1 MPKKLLGQLLTIIT
15 IAVSLGI
22 FAQQTLLFA
31 APPIPIPENI
41 RTKIDPRLLHALSAE
56 DARPQAVI
64 IRMKTPAALPARLNL
79 PDDVVARRS
88 IIRQTLQTLA
98 ESSQQGVRNVLAQ
111 AEAAGQASDIRPF
124 WILNAVAATAGR
136 DTILTLAA
144 RDDVAFIRPDEI
156 ISLPPFSTD
165 ETGRTGT
172 APEWGVAKISADAV
186 WQSLGID
193 GSGVVVANVDTG
205 VDFAHPAL
213 KSRYRGYQS
222 ETLPPVNTG
231 NWFDATGAGAT
242 YPVDT
247 NGHGTHTMGTMVG
260 QNGIGVAPGARWIA
274 VRAFDQNGGAQES
287 WLHAAFQWLLA
298 PDGNPALAP
307 DIINNSWSNSN
318 GSTSAFA
325 DDVSNLLAAG
335 IISVFASGN
344 SGSEPGSVG
353 APGSYSNALAVG
365 ATDSDDVIAYFSGR
379 GPSPWGHIKPEVSA
393 PGVKVV
399 SSLPGGTYAAYSG
412 TSMATP
418 HVAGTLALMK
428 QAAPTLSFTAAVQI
442 LTATAQSAGTPI
454 PNNDYGWGRIDAL
467 AAVQLAMNAGTVGGR
482 VTDTVTGA
490 PVWFAD
496 VTFTPRTAGLTAT
509 TATDANGDFQ
519 RGLLAGDYTVSVAA
533 FGYADASR
541 PNVAVVTGTVIT
553 ENFALSPLPTGIIA
567 GQVTDADSGSPLTA
581 TITVDNTPISVTV
594 NGGYA
599 LNLPAGSYSVTVT
612 AWGHRVGHA
621 TGISVS
627 VGQTTRRDFAL
638 PSAPTILLVDSGAW
652 YNDSEIDFYRQALD
666 ALNYPYHLRRIVN
679 LPADVPLSSTLR
691 NYDVVLWSSPLDSP
705 GYVGANNAVTDYLLS
720 GGNFLVSGQDVAFF
734 DGGGSLFFFAPYFL
748 DLLRA
753 NFLYETDVTT
763 VTGITGGIFDGLS
776 LDIAGGDGADNQRT
790 PDVIAL
796 TTEDYGSPQLVYPD
810 GATAGQ
816 TVGRCLPYRAALLP
830 FGVEGVNTA
839 ADRAA
844 VLGRA
849 LDWFVSPRV
858 AVGLDVSP
866 AVETRVGDAGETVT
880 HTFRL
885 FNPADGG
892 ITDTLTI
899 APGSHQWNTNLLTTS
914 VQLAPCQIA
923 WVDFT
928 VDVPANAPA
937 NARDTITLTVQS
949 TTYPTLTAYITRTT
963 KSPAPLLLVDDDRW
977 YDFEGAFTQ
986 SLTAAGFTFDV
997 WRVQGQQSPA
1007 QGTPPLA
1014 ILNRYPQVVW
1024 FTGYDW
1030 FDPLKPEEEATLKAY
1045 LDGGGRL
1052 AFSSQEYLYQ
1062 LPDHLPSDF
1071 ARTYFGVDEH
1081 SEILTSTRITGVAG
1095 SPIGDGLGPYPL
1107 DFPPGY
1113 QNWTDSITPTAA
1125 ARPMFLGDSGLPN
1138 SATNFGTVT
1147 GTWHTAF
1154 FAFGPELIPEPQ
1166 RTDVLRRTVGW
1177 LSWLGQSTVTAD
1189 KTAAPA
1195 GDTITYTAV
1204 LRNDGLSAVETV
1216 FTATFPA
1223 PLTLVPGSATGGATE
1238 ASGQVIWR
1246 GIITPGQ
1253 PVSLTYRALVDAPL
1267 PYGTPARQISW
1278 ITLPADNI
1286 TFDRTPMVGINTADW
1301 AKTTL
1306 TANRSRAAIGD
1317 ILTYTLRLENSGFAS
1332 APMVTVTG
1340 NIPSHLRPLAAQNGG
1355 DIITTANTA
1364 RVEWRTPVTQFA
1376 AVTLSLQTQ
1385 VISVPYPFTFP
1396 LTLAMDDGYTAD
1408 NRWAVEVWVEPYQ
1421 TYMPLIFK

>member
-1 MPKKLLGQLLTIIT
+1 MSKKLLRQLLTILT
-15 IAVSLGI
+15 LVTLLGI
-22 FAQQTLLFA
+22 FAQQTLLIA
-31 APPIPIPENI
+31 APPTPIPENI
-41 RTKIDPRLLHALSAE
+41 RTKIDPRLLRAFSAE

-64 IRMKTPAALPARLNL
+64 IRMKTPSTLPARLNL

-88 IIRQTLQTLA
+88 IIRQTLQAQA
-98 ESSQQGVRNVLAQ
+98 ESSQQGVRAVLAQ
-111 AEAAGQASDIRPF
+111 AASTGQASDIRPF

-136 DTILTLAA
+136 DTLLTLAA

-156 ISLPPFSTD
+156 IALPPFSAD
-165 ETGRTGT
+165 EIGRTGT
-172 APEWGVAKISADAV
+172 APEWGVAKIGADVV
-186 WQSLGID
+186 WQSFGID

-205 VDFAHPAL
+205 VDFSHPAL

-231 NWFDATGAGAT
+231 NWFDATGAGAV

-260 QNGIGVAPGARWIA
+260 QDGIGVAPGARWIA
-274 VRAFDQNGGAQES
+274 VRAFDQNGAAQES

-298 PDGNPALAP
+298 PNGNPALAP
-307 DIINNSWSNSN
+307 DIINNSWSNNN
-318 GSTSAFA
+318 GSTSAFME
-325 DDVSNLLAAG
+325 DVSNLLAAD
-335 IISVFASGN
+335 IITVFSAGN
-344 SGSEPGSVG
+344 SGSGAGTVG
-353 APGSYSNALAVG
+353 APGSYSYALAVG
-365 ATDSDDVIAYFSGR
+365 ATDSNDVIASFSGR
-379 GPSPWGHIKPEVSA
+379 GPSPWGRIKPEVSA

-399 SSLPGGTYAAYSG
+399 SSLPGGTYAAYNG
-412 TSMATP
+412 TSMASP

-428 QAAPTLSFTAAVQI
+428 EAKPTLSFTDAVQI
-442 LTATAQSAGTPI
+442 LTATAQSLGTPI
-454 PNNDYGWGRIDAL
+454 PNNNYGWGRIDAL
-467 AAVQLAMNAGTVGGR
+467 AAVQMTLNAGTVAGR

-490 PVWFAD
+490 PIGFAT

-509 TATDANGDFQ
+509 TVTDANGDFQ
-519 RGLLAGDYTVSVAA
+519 RGLLAGDYAVSATA
-533 FGYADASR
+533 FGYASTSH

-553 ENFALSPLPTGIIA
+553 ENFALSPLPTGVIA
-567 GQVTDADSGSPLTA
+567 GQVTDADSGTPLTA

-594 NGGYA
+594 TNGYA
-599 LNLPAGSYSVTVT
+599 LNLPTGNYSVTVS

-638 PSAPTILLVDSGAW
+638 LPAPTILLVDSGAW
-652 YNDSEIDFYRQALD
+652 YNNSEIDFYRQALD
-666 ALNYPYHLRRIVN
+666 ALNYPYRLQRIVN
-679 LPADVPLSSTLR
+679 LPADVPPTSTLR

-734 DGGGSLFFFAPYFL
+734 DGGGSVLFFAPYFL

-776 LDIAGGDGADNQRT
+776 LNITGGDGANNQRT
-790 PDVIAL
+790 PDIIVL
-796 TTEDYGSPQLVYPD
+796 TTDDYGTRELTYPN
-810 GATAGQ
+810 GTNAGQ
-816 TVGRCLPYRAALLP
+816 TVGQCLPYRATLLP
-830 FGVEGVNTA
+830 FGIEGINTA
-839 ADRAA
+839 ANRAT
-844 VLGRA
+844 VLERA
-849 LDWFVSPRV
+849 LNWFVSPRIT
-858 AVGLDVSP
+858 VGLDVSP
-866 AVETRVGDAGETVT
+866 AVETRVGNAGETVT

-885 FNPADGG
+885 FNTADGG

-899 APGSHQWNTNLLTTS
+899 SLGSHQWNTNLLTTS

-928 VDVPANAPA
+928 VAVPADAPA
-937 NARDTITLTVQS
+937 SARDTVTLTVQS
-949 TTYPTLTAYITRTT
+949 TAYPTLTAYITRTT

-986 SLTAAGFTFDV
+986 SLIAAGFTFDV
-997 WRVQGQQSPA
+997 WRVQGQQLPA

-1014 ILNRYPQVVW
+1014 ILNRYPQIVW

-1030 FDPLKPEEEATLKAY
+1030 FDPLQPAEEATLKAY

-1062 LPDHLPSDF
+1062 LPNHLPSDF

-1081 SEILTSTRITGVAG
+1081 SEILTSTRISGVAG

-1107 DFPPGY
+1107 NFPPGY

-1125 ARPMFLGDSGLPN
+1125 AQPMFLGDSGLPN
-1138 SATNFGTVT
+1138 STTHWGTET

-1177 LSWLGQSTVTAD
+1177 LSWLGRSTVTAN
-1189 KTAAPA
+1189 KTDAPA
-1195 GDTITYTAV
+1195 GDSITYTAV
-1204 LRNDGLSAVETV
+1204 LRNDGLSARETV
-1216 FTATFPA
+1216 FTATFPT
-1223 PLTLVPGSATGGATE
+1223 PLNLVPGSATGGATE
-1238 ASGQVIWR
+1238 ASGQVTWR

-1253 PVSLTYRALVDAPL
+1253 PVTLTYRALVDAPL

-1278 ITLPADNI
+1278 ITLPAGNI
-1286 TFDRTPMVGINTADW
+1286 TFDRTSVIGINTANW
-1301 AKTTL
+1301 ENSTL
-1306 TANRSRAAIGD
+1306 TTNPPRAAVGD
-1317 ILTYTLRLENSGFAS
+1317 ILTYTLRLENSGIAS

-1340 NIPSHLRPLAAQNGG
+1340 NIPSYLRPLAAQNGG
-1355 DIITTANTA
+1355 TIITTPHTA

-1376 AVTLSLQTQ
+1376 VVTLNLQTQ
-1385 VISVPYPFTFP
+1385 VISVPFPFTFP
-1396 LTLAMDDGYTAD
+1396 LTLALDDGYRIG
-1408 NRWAVEVWVEPYQ
+1408 NRWTAEVWVEPYQ